1 MQGLVVVPK
10 PVAQKAG
17 TATADL
23 HVLSAGKDGQGE
35 LAEVE
40 PTVMAVGVV
49 RSVCRGLVHKFL
61 QDSLRFWFGVG
72 AAHQGSR

>member
-1 MQGLVVVPK
+1 MVVPK
-10 PVAQKAG
+10 PVALKAG

-23 HVLSAGKDGQGE
+23 HVPSAGKNGQGE

-40 PTVMAVGVV
+40 PTVMAAGAVC
-49 RSVCRGLVHKFL
+49 SVCRGLAHKFL

>member
-1 MQGLVVVPK
+1 VVVPK

-23 HVLSAGKDGQGE
+23 HVPSAGKDGQEE

-40 PTVMAVGVV
+40 PTVMAGVV
-49 RSVCRGLVHKFL
+49 RSVCRGLAHKFL